1 VTVPLSFPPTSRYYG
16 LETATLEGADGQ
28 TIVYLRRRFVP
39 PPERFALLLEHV
51 VADGERLDLIAATY
65 LSDPLQWWRIADAN
79 RALNPEDLIEIGR
92 RLRITLPEGIP
103 GLPNA

>member
-1 VTVPLSFPPTSRYYG
+1 MTVPLNFPPTSRYYG

-28 TIVYLRRRFVP
+28 TIVYLRRRFLP

-51 VADGERLDLIAATY
+51 AAEGERLDLIATTY
-65 LSDPLQWWRIADAN
+65 MGDPLQWWRIADAN
-79 RALNPEDLIEIGR
+79 RALNPDELIEIGK

>member
-1 VTVPLSFPPTSRYYG
+1 MTAPLSFPPTSRYYG

-28 TIVYLRRRFVP
+28 TIVYLRRRFLP
-39 PPERFALLLEHV
+39 PPERFALLREHV
-51 VADGERLDLIAATY
+51 IAEGERLDLIAATY
-65 LSDPLQWWRIADAN
+65 MGDPLQWWRIADAN
-79 RALNPEDLIEIGR
+79 RALNPDELIEIGR

>member
-1 VTVPLSFPPTSRYYG
+1 VTIPLSFPPTSRYYG
-16 LETATLEGADGQ
+16 LETATREGADGQ
-28 TIVYLRRRFVP
+28 TIVYLRRRLVP
-39 PPERFALLLEHV
+39 PPERFTLLREHV
-51 VADGERLDLIAATY
+51 VTEGERLDLLAATHIG
-65 LSDPLQWWRIADAN
+65 DPLQWWRIADAN